1 MPKIKKKTEKKK
13 QLKGIAISNKDTE
26 QAINT
31 ITVKNAEGDPDTVAE
46 IIIQNKIDYTPKV
59 SVIIPVYNVEL
70 YLRECLDSV
79 INQTLREI
87 EIICV
92 DDGSTDA
99 SLEILKEYA
108 EKDNRITV
116 ITQKNLYA
124 GVARNAGLAVAKG
137 EYLSFLDSDD
147 FFEVEML
154 EESYNKAIKD
164 GADIVIWRSREYD
177 TQTKEYRNVVGPVS
191 PQLFKYT
198 DTPNT
203 ISDFGEKLFQANGC
217 VPWNK
222 LISSAMVNKLNI
234 RYGNTLSSNDTIFIY
249 GILSLANKISLIDKI
264 FVNYR
269 VNNPNS
275 LQRSKDKS
283 WECICLAFIGLK
295 KLLEEKGVY
304 EQQKRTFVNKAL
316 QACLYYLKTIDE
328 KTRMKMSCALVNKYF
343 EELDIRD
350 YGIGYIYNDSF
361 YQEYKKLISQRHIP
375 IIFATDTNYAK
386 YTSVA
391 INSILVNK
399 KVDTNIC
406 FFLLVDKEFSEKDK
420 QILTQQVQKYNS
432 YIEFVQMDDFFE
444 AITMQIKHI
453 TYHTFYRLVIPK
465 IFPFLDKLIYLD
477 GDTIIN
483 GNIENLYD
491 IDIKNYYIAG
501 VIAPVFVNK
510 KHQERL
516 KINTENYVNAGVLL
530 INNKLLIEDN
540 LMPEFL
546 KHINYNYDCQD
557 QDIINVVCAGKIK
570 NIPLINNLMSKY
582 FSNYQ
587 KFTKQ
592 GKFTVEEFES
602 AMHNPFIIH
611 YADKI
616 KPWDDKNCSLAS
628 YWWKNAKETPYYG
641 GVLKYIASFF
651 NPKIISNIY
660 AYIFFPINLIKL
672 RKQKK
677 IVAINYLMTTLQN
690 VRIDIKNCGKENNAV
705 FIKGDDVICSMPSW
719 FKNNEGQGVV
729 LTSNRTK
736 QKFIV
741 NIVKDG
747 KLKLIFHAP
756 KIVNNGKK
764 YPLWIDYKSIKIDG
778 KEILSKPAITWHDE
792 YFKYEFIVKNGCEIT
807 VEYEQQYHQ
816 YSKNELKELVTNL
829 NHNNEYVNEHT
840 DYVVAKL
847 LEKLSVNSSENK
859 DSAA

>member
-1 MPKIKKKTEKKK
+1 MSKVKKKAGKKK
-13 QLKGIAISNKDTE
+13 QVQSRTVLNKGTKSVC
-26 QAINT
+26 NT
-31 ITVKNAEGDPDTVAE
+31 ITVRNAEGNPDTVAE
-46 IIIQNKIDYTPKV
+46 ILIQNKISYKPKV
-59 SVIIPVYNVEL
+59 SVIIPVYNVEQ
-70 YLRECLDSV
+70 YLRQTLDSV
-79 INQTLREI
+79 IHQTLKDI

-92 DDGSTDA
+92 DDGSEDA
-99 SLEILKEYA
+99 SLDILKEYA
-108 EKDNRITV
+108 ANDKRITV
-116 ITQKNLYA
+116 IAQKNLHA
-124 GVARNAGLAVAKG
+124 GVARNAGLSQAKG
-137 EYLSFLDSDD
+137 DYLCFLDSDD
-147 FFEVEML
+147 FFEAEML

-164 GADIVIWRSREYD
+164 KADIVIWRSREYD

-191 PQLFKYT
+191 PQLFKYA

-203 ISDFGEKLFQANGC
+203 VSDFGEKLFQANGC

-222 LISSAMVNKLNI
+222 LISSALVNKLDI

-249 GILSLANKISLIDKI
+249 GVLSLANKISLIDKV

-275 LQRSKDKS
+275 LQRSKEKS

-316 QACLYYLKTIDE
+316 QACLYYLKTVDE
-328 KTRMKMSCALVNKYF
+328 KTKMKMSCALVNKYF
-343 EELDIRD
+343 EELDIKD
-350 YGIGYIYNDSF
+350 YGTGYIYNNSF
-361 YQEYKKLISQRHIP
+361 YQEYKRLISQRYIP
-375 IIFATDTNYAK
+375 VIFATDTNYAK

-391 INSILVNK
+391 INSILENK
-399 KVDTNIC
+399 KSDTKIC
-406 FFLLVDKEFSEKDK
+406 FFLLVDKEFSEKNK
-420 QILTQQVQKYNS
+420 QILTKQVQKYNS

-444 AITMQIKHI
+444 SITMQIEHI

-491 IDIKNYYIAG
+491 IDIEGYYLAG

-530 INNKLLIEDN
+530 INNKLLIKDD

-582 FSNYQ
+582 FGNYQ

-592 GKFTVEEFES
+592 GNYTVEEFES
-602 AMHNPFIIH
+602 AMRNPFIIH
-611 YADKI
+611 YADKV

-628 YWWKNAKETPYYG
+628 YWWKNAKETPYFG
-641 GVLKYIASFF
+641 GFLKYIASFF
-651 NPKIISNIY
+651 NPKIISNLGL
-660 AYIFFPINLIKL
+660 YILFPINLIKL
-672 RKQKK
+672 RKLKK
-677 IVAINYLMTTLQN
+677 IEAINSLMSTLQN

-705 FIKGDDVICSMPSW
+705 FIKGDDIICTQPSW
-719 FKNNEGQGVV
+719 FKNHEGQGVI
-729 LTSNRTK
+729 LTSNKIK
-736 QKFIV
+736 QKFTIKV
-741 NIVKDG
+741 VEDG

-756 KIVNNGKK
+756 KVVHNDKK

-778 KEILSKPAITWHDE
+778 KEILSNPAITWHDK
-792 YFKYEFIVKNGCEIT
+792 YFKYELAVKNGCEIN
-807 VEYEQQYHQ
+807 VEYEQQHHQ
-816 YSKNELKELVTNL
+816 YSKDELKELVVNL
-829 NHNNEYVNEHT
+829 NHNDEYVNKHT
-840 DYVVAKL
+840 DFVVAKL
-847 LEKLSVNSSENK
+847 LEKKSINSSENK
-859 DSAA
+859 DEAA